1 MIPIRMIN
9 DMAKRL
15 ATGDM
20 IQFTFIGKT
29 GALQATLNDDGMV
42 TSFQKWSDGTT
53 TATPCA
59 EPQTLKQT
67 ALEIFVGFAAE
78 TLERAD
84 AERYEGLRQEMHNY
98 METAEAKQIWPA
110 YIRED
115 YFNEEE

>member
-15 ATGDM
+15 ATGGEVP
-20 IQFTFIGKT
+20 FTFIGKT
-29 GALQATLNDDGMV
+29 GGLQATLNDDGMV
-42 TSFQKWSDGTT
+42 TSYQKWSGGTT
-53 TATPCA
+53 TATLCA
-59 EPQTLKQT
+59 EPQTPKQT

-84 AERYEGLRQEMHNY
+84 AERYESLRQEMHNY
-98 METAEAKQIWPA
+98 METTEAKQIWPT
-110 YIRED
+110 YKREE